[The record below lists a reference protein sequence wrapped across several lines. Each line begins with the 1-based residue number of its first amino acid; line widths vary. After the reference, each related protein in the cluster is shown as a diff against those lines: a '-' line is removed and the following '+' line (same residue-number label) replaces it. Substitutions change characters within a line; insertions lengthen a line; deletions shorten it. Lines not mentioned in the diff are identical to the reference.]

1 MANLYI
7 TEYAHFGALQARTGR
22 GGGAFDAI
30 PLAREPASVE
40 QKVAFTSAISAAAFG
55 STTTLVRLVADAG
68 CHIKITPAATVLNDG
83 ATAAT
88 AAHQYIPSGAVEWRA
103 VSPGDVL
110 SVYDGTT

>member
-7 TEYAHFGALQARTGR
+7 TEFAHFGALQPRTGR
-22 GGGAFDAI
+22 GGGVYDVL
-30 PLAREPASVE
+30 PVGREPATVD
-40 QKVAFTSAISAAAFG
+40 QKVAFTSASSAAAFG
-55 STTTLVRLVADAG
+55 ATTTLVRLVADAN
-68 CHIKITPAATVLNDG
+68 CHIKITPAATVAVNG

-103 VSPGDVL
+103 VAPGDVL